1 MNRRSIYLGFY
12 RTVKYEISLT
22 EINMTLYFN
31 IYSNM
36 IKKRLYTNAWKR
48 NKSGD
53 AYLLIILLF
62 LFLF

>member
-31 IYSNM
+31 IYSNR
-36 IKKRLYTNAWKR
+36 IKKGYIQMLGKEIKVGT
-48 NKSGD
+48 
-53 AYLLIILLF
+53 LIY
-62 LFLF
+62 